1 MFYIQSKSLHFNL
14 NRWCSSTTSS
24 TNLRCEVISK
34 KAPNSYAR
42 GFSISYKA
50 SGPPISSCLL
60 SLNFQTLFVIS
71 LPSNYMRHACH
82 PLQHHALSHYC
93 TWCMLP
99 SGHRIQT
106 TDFTQPLPASHHSW
120 DGSELL
126 KFLPCSQLH
135 DWHPQLSDFLRTG
148 VRLLFYFIFKI
159 SPLFS
164 CCLTSIYVC
173 WTCTQNLI

>member
-34 KAPNSYAR
+34 NQYPIPML
-42 GFSISYKA
+42 GDFLFPTYKA
-50 SGPPISSCLL
+50 SGPPTSSYLL
-60 SLNFQTLFVIS
+60 SLNFQTLLLSLCLLTTWDMLVIPFNTM
-71 LPSNYMRHACH
+71 LCPTTAPDACC
-82 PLQHHALSHYC
+82 PQ
-93 TWCMLP
+93 
-99 SGHRIQT
+99 GIVRIQT

-135 DWHPQLSDFLRTG
+135 DWHPHLVISWELESG
-148 VRLLFYFIFKI
+148 CYFI
-159 SPLFS
+159 LFLNFHL
-164 CCLTSIYVC
+164 CFLAA
-173 WTCTQNLI
+173 

>member
-34 KAPNSYAR
+34 NQHPIPML
-42 GFSISYKA
+42 GDFLFPTYKA
-50 SGPPISSCLL
+50 SGPPTSSYLL

-135 DWHPQLSDFLRTG
+135 DWHPHLVISWELESG
-148 VRLLFYFIFKI
+148 CYFI
-159 SPLFS
+159 LFLNFHL
-164 CCLTSIYVC
+164 CFLAT
-173 WTCTQNLI
+173 